1 MIYRNIKEALNLV
14 GMEIHG
20 DETVDTGNAEQVGY
34 QPALPLD
41 RLTLGYLME
50 LVDREGE
57 EVLPLELDGR
67 HESVW
72 QLRRQLYRPLFRS
85 AAQLRICDIDLD
97 T

>member
-1 MIYRNIKEALNLV
+1 MLAEVRTLQ
-14 GMEIHG
+14 HG
-20 DETVDTGNAEQVGY
+20 VEQVGY

-50 LVDREGE
+50 LVDRGGE

-67 HESVW
+67 HETLW